1 MHLCTIFI
9 KQFRHENHSVDAAFL
24 TDLFIPTNKY
34 PKFCATWALCRQS
47 SILSPQDTRV
57 PEALSTQDT
66 RVPEALWYTR
76 NSGTQDTRAL
86 EAIRHSRHLNHQ
98 ALKILYLADPSA
110 LHTV

>member
-57 PEALSTQDT
+57 PEAL
-66 RVPEALWYTR
+66 WYTR

-98 ALKILYLADPSA
+98 ALKILYLADPSV